1 MFYLSQGISIPIE
14 HQELGLVT
22 LTLDENGNPFNWE
35 ELTGDLI
42 RVFSCKHRPKNAAV
56 AVKFKGYWFYIDDR
70 DLNTQ
75 STFTLLVELFGI
87 EVRAGGGGG
96 FLYTLSVGG

>member
-1 MFYLSQGISIPIE
+1 MPLSQGIDVPE
-14 HQELGLVT
+14 QHQAEGLVT
-22 LTLDENGNPFNWE
+22 LTVDQNDAIFDWS
-35 ELTGDLI
+35 ELTGDLL
-42 RVFSCKHRPKNAAV
+42 RVMSCETCPKIVAV
-56 AVKFKGYWFYIDDR
+56 AVPYKGYLFYIDDR
-70 DLNTQ
+70 DLNSQ